1 MAWYMAALPALTP
14 IIRNSSRRLKQGKA
28 ISFPIATSD
37 SGAERL
43 SHEAAAHT
51 RRPARRPARARAA
64 VQRRRP
70 AAPLWRKMAQV
81 GHASGAATAT
91 LWFFYII
98 LVTLQKSRGQ
108 ANMRSVKTLGLLG
121 TGVIGGGWAARALHF
136 GIDVIAADV
145 KPEMEEWIRGA
156 VANAEPALARLTSA
170 PLPPKG
176 ILSFTTDLRE
186 MARRADFVQEN
197 IPEQLALK
205 QRMLAEVSRHA
216 AADVIIASSTSG
228 LTPTDLQRDMVS
240 PQRFCVAHPFNPV
253 YLLPLVE
260 LVGGASTAQSTIDA
274 AAKFFKYIGMHPLH
288 VRHEVPGHLTDRLQE
303 ALWREILHLVND
315 GIATTGELDDSIV
328 YGPGLRWA
336 AMGTN
341 LIYHLAGGESGMRHM
356 LAQFGPCLKWPW
368 TKLEAPELTDTLID
382 RMVEGTQVEAAGR
395 SIRELER
402 LRDDYLVAIQQVLR
416 QYDIGAGSTLRA
428 LEERLHKDA
437 TRASATAPADS
448 ARPLRLMDATVRA
461 EWVDYNRHMSDFR
474 YVQLCGDAID
484 VLFRQVGV
492 DEAYRASG
500 RMYYTVENH
509 IRHLGEAK
517 AGEALYVTAQV
528 LGVDAKRLHVLQRV
542 YRSRDGREI
551 ANAEQ
556 MYLHADTA
564 AAKAS
569 PADPT
574 IRAKLEAFARAHAG
588 LPVPPECG
596 KAISLARI

>member
-1 MAWYMAALPALTP
+1 M
-14 IIRNSSRRLKQGKA
+14 
-28 ISFPIATSD
+28 
-37 SGAERL
+37 
-43 SHEAAAHT
+43 
-51 RRPARRPARARAA
+51 
-64 VQRRRP
+64 
-70 AAPLWRKMAQV
+70 RK
-81 GHASGAATAT
+81 
-91 LWFFYII
+91 
-98 LVTLQKSRGQ
+98 
-108 ANMRSVKTLGLLG
+108 VKTLGLLG

-176 ILSFTTDLRE
+176 RLSFTTDLRV
-186 MARRADFVQEN
+186 MARQADFVQEN
-197 IPEQLALK
+197 IPEQLPLK

-228 LTPTDLQRDMVS
+228 LTPTDLQRDMAA
-240 PQRFCVAHPFNPV
+240 PERFCVAHPFNPV

-260 LVGGASTAQSTIDA
+260 LVGGEKTMQATIDA
-274 AAKFFKYIGMHPLH
+274 AAKFFTYIGMHPLQ
-288 VRHEVPGHLTDRLQE
+288 VRREVPGHLTDRLQE

-315 GIATTGELDDSIV
+315 GVATTGELDESII

-368 TKLEAPELTDTLID
+368 TKLEAPELTGALID
-382 RMVEGTQVEAAGR
+382 RMVEGTQAQAAGR

-416 QYDIGAGSTLRA
+416 QYNIGAGATLRS
-428 LEERLHKDA
+428 LEERLHHDA
-437 TRASATAPADS
+437 AGTPVAQPLDS
-448 ARPLRLMDATVRA
+448 GQPLRLMDTAVRA

-474 YVQLCGDAID
+474 YAQVFGDAID
-484 VLFRQVGV
+484 AIFRRAGV
-492 DEAYRASG
+492 DEAYRATG

-509 IRHLGEAK
+509 IKHLGEAK

-528 LGVDAKRLHVLQRV
+528 LDVDDKRVHVFQRMH
-542 YRSRDGREI
+542 RGRDDKLI
-551 ANAEQ
+551 ATAEQ
-556 MYLHADTA
+556 MYLHVDTA
-564 AAKAS
+564 AAKAA
-569 PADPT
+569 PADPKV
-574 IRAKLEAFARAHAG
+574 RAKLEAIRSEHAELPPPPGSGRPVGRARQGLHA
-588 LPVPPECG
+588 
-596 KAISLARI
+596 